1 MKVFLFLILCF
12 LNAFTQAQV
21 NYKFDFFATIN
32 QQELEIG
39 KSTYSTVLND
49 SIRIDNLKFYV
60 SNLKLL
66 NQDKIVYEVKNYYLI
81 DYASKKDINFRT
93 NDSVKFDAIS
103 FDLGIDSA
111 THEMGAMEG
120 DLDPTQGMYWTWQS
134 GYIFFKLEGC
144 SKVVDNNNGAFTFH
158 IGGFNQNY
166 PTLQHITIKSKEMSS
181 KIIINLDFLLKN
193 IQWKQQSD
201 IMSPG
206 EKAVEFSKLL
216 PPIFS
221 F

>member
-21 NYKFDFFATIN
+21 NYKFDFLATIN

-66 NQDKIVYEVKNYYLI
+66 NQDKVVHEVKNYYLI

-120 DLDPTQGMYWTWQS
+120 DLDPTKGMYWTWQS

-144 SKVVDNNNGAFTFH
+144 SKVVDNNKSLFTFH
-158 IGGFNQNY
+158 IGGFNQKY
-166 PTLQHITIKSKEMSS
+166 PTLQHITIKSKELSS

>member
-32 QQELEIG
+32 QQELKIG

-49 SIRIDNLKFYV
+49 SIRLDNLKFYV

-81 DYASKKDINFRT
+81 DYPSKKDINFRT

-111 THEMGAMEG
+111 THEMGVMEG
-120 DLDPTQGMYWTWQS
+120 DLDPTKGMYWTWQS

-144 SKVVDNNNGAFTFH
+144 LKVVDNNKGPFTFH
-158 IGGFNQNY
+158 IGGFNQKY

>member
-1 MKVFLFLILCF
+1 MKVFLFIILCF
-12 LNAFTQAQV
+12 SNVYTQAQV
-21 NYKFDFFATIN
+21 QYQFDFFATIN
-32 QQELEIG
+32 QNELEIG
-39 KSTYSTVLND
+39 TSTFSSVLND

-66 NQDKIVYEVKNYYLI
+66 NKDKIAYEVKNYFLI
-81 DYASKKDINFRT
+81 DYASKKYLKFKT
-93 NDSVKFDAIS
+93 NGSVKFDAIS

-111 THEMGAMEG
+111 THEMGVMEG
-120 DLDPTQGMYWTWQS
+120 DLDPTKGMYWTWQS

-144 SKVVDNNNGAFTFH
+144 SKVVDNNKGLFTFH
-158 IGGFNQNY
+158 IGGFNQKY
-166 PTLQHITIKSKEMSS
+166 PTLQHITIKPKDLSN
-181 KIIINLDFLLKN
+181 KIIINLDLLFKN

-216 PPIFS
+216 PSLFS

>member
-66 NQDKIVYEVKNYYLI
+66 NQDKVVYEVKNYYLI
-81 DYASKKDINFRT
+81 DYASKKDIKFRT

-103 FDLGIDSA
+103 FDLGIDSV

-120 DLDPTQGMYWTWQS
+120 DLDPTKGMYWTWQS

-144 SKVVDNNNGAFTFH
+144 SKVVDNSKGVFTFH
-158 IGGFNQNY
+158 IGGFNQKY
-166 PTLQHITIKSKEMSS
+166 STLQHIAIKSKEMSS
-181 KIIINLDFLLKN
+181 KIIIDLDFLLKN
-193 IQWKQQSD
+193 IQWKQLSD

-216 PPIFS
+216 PSIFS

>member
-1 MKVFLFLILCF
+1 MKVFLFIILCF
-12 LNAFTQAQV
+12 SNVYTQAQV
-21 NYKFDFFATIN
+21 QYQFDFFATIN
-32 QQELEIG
+32 QKELEIG
-39 KSTYSTVLND
+39 TSTFSAVLND

-66 NQDKIVYEVKNYYLI
+66 NQDKIAYEVKNYFLI
-81 DYASKKDINFRT
+81 DYASKKYLKFKT
-93 NDSVKFDAIS
+93 NYSVKFDAIS

-111 THEMGAMEG
+111 THEMGVMEG
-120 DLDPTQGMYWTWQS
+120 DLDPTKGMYWTWQS

-144 SKVVDNNNGAFTFH
+144 SKVVDNNKGLFTFH
-158 IGGFNQNY
+158 IGGFNQKY
-166 PTLQHITIKSKEMSS
+166 PTLQHITIKPKDLSS
-181 KIIINLDFLLKN
+181 KIIINLDLLFKN

-216 PPIFS
+216 PSLFS

>member
-21 NYKFDFFATIN
+21 NYKFDFLATIN
-32 QQELEIG
+32 QKELEIG

-66 NQDKIVYEVKNYYLI
+66 NQNKIVHEVKNYFLI

-103 FDLGIDSA
+103 YDLGIDSA

-120 DLDPTQGMYWTWQS
+120 DLDPTKGMYWTWQS

-144 SKVVDNNNGAFTFH
+144 SKVVDNNKGAFTFH
-158 IGGFNQNY
+158 IGGFNQKY
-166 PTLQHITIKSKEMSS
+166 PTLQHITIKSKELSN
-181 KIIINLDFLLKN
+181 KININLDFLLKN